1 MPNSLANQEAIL
13 VEKLHSLRQSHG
25 GCVATMSKLC
35 SKIDELLQ
43 DNSQLVGVRS
53 FQTAFNDAFSSFRD
67 NVELTQGL
75 LPKDNIEL
83 QDVLSYYEAQEV
95 RKRIYDEKIERYAIN
110 VATFFDT
117 NSPEAVADTKISFP
131 PLPARSAISQ
141 SSKASRISTVSSR
154 LEQAKIAL
162 EKAVLIE
169 KQTEQKRVR
178 LIDLRVKLLE
188 LEMRQKQFEFQHQ
201 LGKT

>member
-1 MPNSLANQEAIL
+1 M
-13 VEKLHSLRQSHG
+13 
-25 GCVATMSKLC
+25 
-35 SKIDELLQ
+35 
-43 DNSQLVGVRS
+43 
-53 FQTAFNDAFSSFRD
+53 
-67 NVELTQGL
+67 ELTQGL
-75 LPKDNIEL
+75 LPEDSIEL
-83 QDVLSYYEAQEV
+83 QDVLSYYVAQEV
-95 RKRIYDEKIERYAIN
+95 RKRIYDEKIERYAID

-117 NSPEAVADTKISFP
+117 KSPEAVADTKISFP

-169 KQTEQKRVR
+169 KQKRVK

>member
-1 MPNSLANQEAIL
+1 M
-13 VEKLHSLRQSHG
+13 
-25 GCVATMSKLC
+25 
-35 SKIDELLQ
+35 
-43 DNSQLVGVRS
+43 
-53 FQTAFNDAFSSFRD
+53 
-67 NVELTQGL
+67 
-75 LPKDNIEL
+75 
-83 QDVLSYYEAQEV
+83 
-95 RKRIYDEKIERYAIN
+95 
-110 VATFFDT
+110 
-117 NSPEAVADTKISFP
+117 ADTKISFP

-188 LEMRQKQFEFQHQ
+188 LEMQ
-201 LGKT
+201 